1 MLTHRR
7 FSFSMNLLGTNAFLI
22 NMPITIEVSDEI
34 LKAIPAINEDAI
46 PGLIELGAK
55 QMRIEQALAIFKEGK
70 ISIWRA
76 ARIAGLPLREMIA
89 HASARG
95 FKPLFDDDMIAEEL
109 E

>member
-1 MLTHRR
+1 
-7 FSFSMNLLGTNAFLI
+7 MNLLGTNVFLI
-22 NMPITIEVSDEI
+22 NMPITVEVSDEI
-34 LKAIPAINEDAI
+34 LKAIPTIDEDAI

-70 ISIWRA
+70 ISIWSA
-76 ARIAGLPLREMIA
+76 SRIAGLPLREMIA

-95 FKPLFDDDMIAEEL
+95 FKPFFNDDMIAEEL